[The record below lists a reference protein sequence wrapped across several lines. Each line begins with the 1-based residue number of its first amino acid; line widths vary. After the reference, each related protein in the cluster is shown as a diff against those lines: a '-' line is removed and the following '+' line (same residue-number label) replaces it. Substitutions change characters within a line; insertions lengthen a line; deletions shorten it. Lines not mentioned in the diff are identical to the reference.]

1 VQLAQ
6 PTDRNGRAV
15 ADGDGSKADFVKG
28 DYKKNSAG
36 TGAIGILEVI
46 LNDFQSTITN
56 TGNAEQEGADTFA
69 AFETQTQG
77 DIDEKNGVIDTKEGE
92 IVDAKGDI
100 TTAKD
105 DLSDAE
111 KAYALAIVELEEVT
125 AMCMTGEGSFAERKK
140 QREDEIKA
148 LQGAKVMLEKFE
160 ADNA

>member
-1 VQLAQ
+1 M
-6 PTDRNGRAV
+6 
-15 ADGDGSKADFVKG
+15 
-28 DYKKNSAG
+28 
-36 TGAIGILEVI
+36 EVI

-105 DLSDAE
+105 
-111 KAYALAIVELEEVT
+111 VWGNEVRGPYPR
-125 AMCMTGEGSFAERKK
+125 ANQASKWGLC
-140 QREDEIKA
+140 
-148 LQGAKVMLEKFE
+148 FE
-160 ADNA
+160 